1 MLRSF
6 LSFVLRI
13 SLIAAMCGLVWGLVQ
28 PRTQLM
34 RIVRAALLLVCLL
47 VVLVVLRLAGG

>member
-1 MLRSF
+1 MLRG
-6 LSFVLRI
+6 LLTIVLRI
-13 SLIAAMCGLVWGLVQ
+13 SLIAAICGLVWGVVQ